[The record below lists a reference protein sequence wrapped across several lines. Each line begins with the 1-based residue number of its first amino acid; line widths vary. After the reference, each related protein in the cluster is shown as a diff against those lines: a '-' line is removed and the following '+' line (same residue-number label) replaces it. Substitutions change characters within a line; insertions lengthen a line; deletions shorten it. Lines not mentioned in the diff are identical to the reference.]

1 MTTQHDERAELIA
14 KLKSIAAQQAR
25 CPYPIFGSVEVMRQA
40 AALLA
45 ADSRAGGE
53 VVKRGFVQVP
63 FRMNQAMR
71 DVTDSEGW
79 TWEDL
84 LGAAEAI
91 TEEQY
96 DELAADPEPADS
108 KAGGEVVYLVATG
121 QTYEGQELYTRHD
134 VCPPLCEAEKLYTHP
149 APAEREPLTEVEARN
164 LCRCGPVYAP
174 DGVVTRRPNEYRR
187 EIEKAMVL
195 GLRKG
200 EAAHGIGKERS

>member
-1 MTTQHDERAELIA
+1 MTTQHDERAELTPEQLA
-14 KLKSIAAQQAR
+14 DLVPLGAVVMEDKNKKLRGIMFTFPQLR
-25 CPYPIFGSVEVMRQA
+25 EFA

-45 ADSRAGGE
+45 ADSRADGE

-96 DELAADPEPADS
+96 DELAADP
-108 KAGGEVVYLVATG
+108 
-121 QTYEGQELYTRHD
+121 
-134 VCPPLCEAEKLYTHP
+134 
-149 APAEREPLTEVEARN
+149 APAEPEPLTEFDVRGMLASRLSCWHRLSLQEAYELVE
-164 LCRCGPVYAP
+164 
-174 DGVVTRRPNEYRR
+174 
-187 EIEKAMVL
+187 IFS
-195 GLRKG
+195 
-200 EAAHGIGKERS
+200 AHHIGKPKDVGINGLTEAETAASASVMGLTGKSQEISP

>member
-1 MTTQHDERAELIA
+1 MTTQHDERAELIRELVRLA
-14 KLKSIAAQQAR
+14 DIHRDCGRLVSKDGTAER
-25 CPYPIFGSVEVMRQA
+25 VMRKA

-45 ADSRAGGE
+45 ADSRADGE

-96 DELAADPEPADS
+96 DELAADP
-108 KAGGEVVYLVATG
+108 
-121 QTYEGQELYTRHD
+121 
-134 VCPPLCEAEKLYTHP
+134 
-149 APAEREPLTEVEARN
+149 APAEPEPLTEFDVRGMLASRLSCWHRLSLQEAYELVE
-164 LCRCGPVYAP
+164 
-174 DGVVTRRPNEYRR
+174 
-187 EIEKAMVL
+187 IFS
-195 GLRKG
+195 
-200 EAAHGIGKERS
+200 AHHIGKPKDVGINGLTEAETAASASVMGLTSKNKEQ

>member
-1 MTTQHDERAELIA
+1 MTTQHDERAELTGCACRWDKDDNRLHTCERHQGWLDVVHEWAERA
-14 KLKSIAAQQAR
+14 KAAEREVEGLKISCRRHASHAASAEQEAR
-25 CPYPIFGSVEVMRQA
+25 EAR

-96 DELAADPEPADS
+96 DELAADP
-108 KAGGEVVYLVATG
+108 
-121 QTYEGQELYTRHD
+121 
-134 VCPPLCEAEKLYTHP
+134 
-149 APAEREPLTEVEARN
+149 APAEPEPLTEFDVRGMLASRLSCWHRLSLQEAYELVE
-164 LCRCGPVYAP
+164 
-174 DGVVTRRPNEYRR
+174 
-187 EIEKAMVL
+187 IFS
-195 GLRKG
+195 
-200 EAAHGIGKERS
+200 AHHIGKPKDQT